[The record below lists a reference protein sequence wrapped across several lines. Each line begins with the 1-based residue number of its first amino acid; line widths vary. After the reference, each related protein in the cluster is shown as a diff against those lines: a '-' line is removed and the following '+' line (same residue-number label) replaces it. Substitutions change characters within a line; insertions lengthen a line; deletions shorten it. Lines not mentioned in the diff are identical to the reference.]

1 MLTAEAKHTICITP
15 GSDGVS
21 GLISTSPYTSF
32 SSSTNRW
39 MFFGSSQ
46 RLISTPRSRRVPTG
60 QILTG
65 KAPFA
70 SVTRPRIV
78 VQGPVNAAVDV
89 HTESAGISAGLCG
102 TACMTRKTV
111 TRIHMRLVAPS
122 NGSRLSCG
130 ALKKK
135 VSFNILRAS
144 SASSAC

>member
-70 SVTRPRIV
+70 SVTNPL
-78 VQGPVNAAVDV
+78 
-89 HTESAGISAGLCG
+89 E
-102 TACMTRKTV
+102 
-111 TRIHMRLVAPS
+111 
-122 NGSRLSCG
+122 
-130 ALKKK
+130 
-135 VSFNILRAS
+135 
-144 SASSAC
+144 